1 MELLYELDNIISTI
15 GKDEYFAGFLNTKSL
30 EAGIIRLREG
40 QIDTQSMH
48 SMDEIYYVIEG
59 KGLIAIS
66 GKNHQIN
73 RGSLVFVPAHTEHR
87 FHGNK
92 GEIIV
97 LYIFSKEG
105 LIS

>member
-1 MELLYELDNIISTI
+1 MELFYELENIISTL

-40 QIDTQSMH
+40 QIDTQSRH

-59 KGLIAIS
+59 KGLIDIS

-97 LYIFSKEG
+97 LYIFAKEG

>member
-1 MELLYELDNIISTI
+1 MELIYELDNIISTI

-73 RGSLVFVPAHTEHR
+73 RGSLIFVPAHTEHR

-97 LYIFSKEG
+97 LYIFAKEG
-105 LIS
+105 LIA

>member
-1 MELLYELDNIISTI
+1 MTYELDNIISTI

-48 SMDEIYYVIEG
+48 STDEIYYVIEG

-73 RGSLVFVPAHTEHR
+73 RGSLVFVPA
-87 FHGNK
+87 
-92 GEIIV
+92 
-97 LYIFSKEG
+97 
-105 LIS
+105 